1 MAKNLQ
7 IALIVLLVFIG
18 LFLLNKSSQSKHKSS
33 TEAIFSNDPED
44 IFKFLIQNGEQAI
57 ELARVDTIWR
67 ISGNDTLEIKP
78 QSMDNLFEKVLK
90 VNKSTIISENPEKYS
105 KYSIDDSTGT
115 HLAVIDFNGETV
127 GYYVFGRSKS
137 DYSRS
142 YVRIGD
148 DPNVYLAD
156 QNVTYMLSTRKTYWA
171 TE

>member
-67 ISGNDTLEIKP
+67 ISGTDPLEI
-78 QSMDNLFEKVLK
+78 
-90 VNKSTIISENPEKYS
+90 
-105 KYSIDDSTGT
+105 
-115 HLAVIDFNGETV
+115 
-127 GYYVFGRSKS
+127 
-137 DYSRS
+137 
-142 YVRIGD
+142 
-148 DPNVYLAD
+148 
-156 QNVTYMLSTRKTYWA
+156 
-171 TE
+171 